1 MKSTFLIIIVQ
12 KLFTVSCLLL
22 ETKLFLVQRVD
33 TKWKKMI
40 VYQEYNLVSFFGD
53 VILRSHPA
61 TMQPEPSTC
70 CPK

>member
-33 TKWKKMI
+33 IKWKKKDCI
-40 VYQEYNLVSFFGD
+40 SRIQFSEFFLVMLF
-53 VILRSHPA
+53 
-61 TMQPEPSTC
+61 
-70 CPK
+70 